1 MSLILNSQRFT
12 LKQVAA
18 KLNVHLATVWRW
30 TLTGVRG
37 QKLPTVF
44 VGGRRYVLKES
55 LEAFLAAGE
64 ASRANYQRP
73 KLCATAA
80 SKILDTHGFA
90 ENRTG
95 SGTTRP

>member
-64 ASRANYQRP
+64 AQPSQLPAAEAR
-73 KLCATAA
+73 ATAA